1 MPHPVSVSQGQ
12 LGGRGRGGGALGTA
26 GRKGKWNLLHG
37 CPGPLEL
44 FLWAEPGDPEEGHPD
59 RTSRD
64 LPPSL
69 HILVGRLCPLEAYL
83 CRRILQIAHGF
94 VTCGKLHRSSNKPA
108 CLSGDW
114 SQEDCRPGV
123 GKSHLAWL
131 PSFPPLTGPHRGGA
145 AFLDLAPRLL
155 GSLPG
160 VQGTPF
166 LPPGSLSSSWG
177 TGNLRLLL
185 WRLRGKHLYL
195 QGLKTS
201 CSSLASCEKPSS
213 NVGYFGL
220 HGVCPAGG
228 ARTSLGLNSRQCKGA
243 HECAPSRPWA
253 QQRTIFISMNPACE
267 CLHLSV
273 TSDKFKI
280 LICWWNAA

>member
-1 MPHPVSVSQGQ
+1 MEELWGQ
-12 LGGRGRGGGALGTA
+12 QEGRGNGTFSTA
-26 GRKGKWNLLHG
+26 AQLLWSSFSG
-37 CPGPLEL
+37 LSQETLKRVTLTERPGIFHLL
-44 FLWAEPGDPEEGHPD
+44 F
-59 RTSRD
+59 TSLSED
-64 LPPSL
+64 W
-69 HILVGRLCPLEAYL
+69 PLEAYL

-94 VTCGKLHRSSNKPA
+94 VTCGKLHRSSYKPA

-123 GKSHLAWL
+123 GKSQLAWL
-131 PSFPPLTGPHRGGA
+131 PSLPPLTGPHRGGA

-166 LPPGSLSSSWG
+166 LPPGSFSASWG

-201 CSSLASCEKPSS
+201 CEKPRS
-213 NVGYFGL
+213 NVG
-220 HGVCPAGG
+220 
-228 ARTSLGLNSRQCKGA
+228 
-243 HECAPSRPWA
+243 
-253 QQRTIFISMNPACE
+253 
-267 CLHLSV
+267 
-273 TSDKFKI
+273 
-280 LICWWNAA
+280 